1 MSIIFGVQIFMN
13 KNIKIYIILKT
24 KQNSSQAHHIKRQN
38 QNLEEKHCRFRSG
51 GSDLQSLQNQLLFYL
66 VLKSLITCIR
76 FYLLNL
82 RCHYYVFTCKYYK
95 YSQPVKLF
103 NLAFVL
109 NFHCILYSTHS
120 TQMYS

>member
-24 KQNSSQAHHIKRQN
+24 EQNSSQAHHIKRQN

-66 VLKSLITCIR
+66 NVGHFGHGHFGLGRFGLDISAMDVSATENAKGGRFGQNHKLWVGVCACI
-76 FYLLNL
+76 N
-82 RCHYYVFTCKYYK
+82 V
-95 YSQPVKLF
+95 
-103 NLAFVL
+103 
-109 NFHCILYSTHS
+109 
-120 TQMYS
+120 